1 MAKKIINDYAEL
13 LVKVG
18 VNLQKKEKLVVSAPV
33 LAADLVRAIVKSAYK
48 HGARE
53 VEVLWNDQEVLKLG
67 LKYRT
72 EKNLSVV
79 PDWAKAQRDAFIDE
93 KICYIAI
100 TSDDPEAMKNISPKK
115 LSASRRA
122 KRKAFQK
129 FSEYTSSNKIRWVLG
144 AYPNKAWAKKV
155 YPDDTPSVALKKLWQ
170 AIVSCVRLDTP
181 SFIDAWDE
189 HQRNLQR
196 RCEILNNSK
205 IKKFI

>member
-1 MAKKIINDYAEL
+1 MTKKIINDYAEL

-115 LSASRRA
+115 FSASRKARRKQA
-122 KRKAFQK
+122 RTKSDGFWARIRTKRGRKK
-129 FSEYTSSNKIRWVLG
+129 FTPTIRL
-144 AYPNKAWAKKV
+144 
-155 YPDDTPSVALKKLWQ
+155 PSRLKNCGK
-170 AIVSCVRLDTP
+170 P
-181 SFIDAWDE
+181 SFLA
-189 HQRNLQR
+189 
-196 RCEILNNSK
+196 
-205 IKKFI
+205 